1 MNFSHY
7 LEELSFAY
15 IGQRN
20 PGQHCALSKYHEEVD
35 TLPEEGLT
43 EQEKSDLKQVGRKI
57 RRIRSARHMTQEA
70 LASLADAQS
79 GGKGVSRFENG
90 ERQMK
95 LTTFFRF
102 AAGLEVTPNDIS
114 PDRLLSPEA
123 IQVAEFSE
131 LNAFFQSYM
140 VEFADIFKRLQ
151 TEGQFQDMPFPHTPK
166 QNP

>member
-15 IGQRN
+15 IEQRN
-20 PGQHCALSKYHEEVD
+20 PGQHCDLSKYHEEVD

-57 RRIRSARHMTQEA
+57 RRIRTARHMTQEA

-131 LNAFFQSYM
+131 LTPYHQKILK
-140 VEFADIFKRLQ
+140 IFLDSLRKMEENNTQ
-151 TEGQFQDMPFPHTPK
+151 G
-166 QNP
+166 NPYSPIPMGNS